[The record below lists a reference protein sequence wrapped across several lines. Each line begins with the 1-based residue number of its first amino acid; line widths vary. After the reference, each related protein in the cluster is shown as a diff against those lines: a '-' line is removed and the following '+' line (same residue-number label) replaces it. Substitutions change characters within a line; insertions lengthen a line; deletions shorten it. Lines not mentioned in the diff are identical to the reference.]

1 MGFSISSAKLNE
13 NKINL
18 IYGNVYFILINK
30 KTWTCIINL

>member
-1 MGFSISSAKLNE
+1 MGLSISSAKLNE

-30 KTWTCIINL
+30 KTWTYIINL